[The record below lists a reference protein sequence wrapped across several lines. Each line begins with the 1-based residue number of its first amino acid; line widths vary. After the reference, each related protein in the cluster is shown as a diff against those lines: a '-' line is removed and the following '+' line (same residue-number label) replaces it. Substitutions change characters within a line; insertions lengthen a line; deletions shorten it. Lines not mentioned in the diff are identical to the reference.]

1 MLDMRHHNE
10 TRVPYRTVYRLS
22 LYARALQRLCE
33 RGAKTVSSQALAL
46 SAGVKADQVRKDLTQ
61 VGHLGRPGLGYPA
74 SELLEHL
81 QGVLGTTRLRP
92 VVLLGAG
99 RLGKA
104 LLAYPGFNKEG
115 FEIVAA
121 FDADSRQCGR
131 FPTTSGHVDILP
143 IDKLEQVLRDNSVRL
158 AILTVPGE
166 SAQAVANRLVANGVR
181 GILNFSPV
189 LLQVPEDVTVNNV
202 NLALELEQLNY
213 FTEDGP
219 SRQKNEANVPRGR
232 SSARKPTNKRRT

>member
-1 MLDMRHHNE
+1 MIDMRHQSE
-10 TRVPYRTVYRLS
+10 AKVPYRTVYRLS

-33 RGAKTVSSQALAL
+33 RGAQTVSSQALAL

-74 SELLEHL
+74 AELLEHL
-81 QGVLGTTRLRP
+81 QSVLGTTRLRP

-104 LLAYPGFNKEG
+104 LLAYPGFNREG

-121 FDADSRQCGR
+121 FDADLAQCSR
-131 FPTTSGHVDILP
+131 FPTGSGHVDILP
-143 IDKLEQVLRDNSVRL
+143 LTKLESVLRANAVRL
-158 AILTVPGE
+158 AILAVPGE
-166 SAQAVANRLVANGVR
+166 SAQAVANLLVANGVR

-202 NLALELEQLNY
+202 NLALELEQLHY
-213 FTEDGP
+213 FTEDSP
-219 SRQKNEANVPRGR
+219 TRQKNNTHAAGGR
-232 SSARKPTNKRRT
+232 SGRNKTTSNRRS